1 MRYTRKNISELLDTV
16 QGNPDVMGFWTSN
29 FAGSAFTLV
38 PSPGGMIWQD
48 VYAPSHQICEDG
60 IPYGTEDGMNNHCGG
75 AGY

>member
-16 QGNPDVMGFWTSN
+16 QGSPDLMGFWTSY
-29 FAGSAFTLV
+29 FGGSDFTLV

-48 VYAPSHQICEDG
+48 VRSPSHQVCEDS